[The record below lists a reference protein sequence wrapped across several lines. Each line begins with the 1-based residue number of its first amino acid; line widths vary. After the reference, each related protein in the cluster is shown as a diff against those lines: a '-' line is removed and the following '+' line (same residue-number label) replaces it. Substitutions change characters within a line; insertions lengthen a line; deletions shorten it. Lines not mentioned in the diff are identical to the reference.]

1 MNDKIKLIEAEFG
14 VKGFAIIVKL
24 YQKIYMERGYYC
36 EWNEDTSLLFNAQ
49 LGGNSGVTK
58 NLIDDIVT
66 ASIRRGIF
74 SKQLYEKHK
83 ILTSQRIQEQYF
95 DAVSRRDRVE
105 VKKEYLLVKVG
116 NNFVFVDRNPVNVD
130 RNPVNVCSNPQSR
143 VEKSKVYTNVHSEQ
157 MHDPESPEDFF
168 ERIWKLYPLKRG
180 KGKVSKAKKQVL
192 EKIGYEQLQR
202 CVERYVAEIKASGK
216 EKYMQ
221 HGSTFFNSGYVD
233 YLDDN
238 YNDSSQNDV
247 ESEKNLPDPEEEL
260 VGDDW

>member
-14 VKGFAIIVKL
+14 IKGFAIIVKL

-58 NLIDDIVT
+58 NLIDDIIT

-74 SKQLYEKHK
+74 SKDLYEKYK
-83 ILTSQRIQEQYF
+83 ILTSKRIQEQYF

-105 VKKEYLLVKVG
+105 VEKEYLLVKVG
-116 NNFVFVDRNPVNVD
+116 NNFVLVDKNRVNVD
-130 RNPVNVCSNPQSR
+130 KNPVNVCSNSQSR
-143 VEKSKVYTNVHSEQ
+143 VKKSKVYTNVHSEQ
-157 MHDPESPEDFF
+157 MHDPESTEDFF

-192 EKIGYEQLQR
+192 ERIGYEQMQR
-202 CVERYVAEIKASGK
+202 CVERYVAEIRDSGK

-238 YNDSSQNDV
+238 YGDPSKAV
-247 ESEKNLPDPEEEL
+247 KSEQKLPDPEEEL

>member
-58 NLIDDIVT
+58 NLIDDIIT

-74 SKQLYEKHK
+74 SKELYEKYK
-83 ILTSQRIQEQYF
+83 ILTSKRIQEQYF

-105 VKKEYLLVKVG
+105 VEKEYLLIKVG
-116 NNFVFVDRNPVNVD
+116 NNFVFVDKNRVNVD
-130 RNPVNVCSNPQSR
+130 KNPVNVCSNPQSR

-180 KGKVSKAKKQVL
+180 KGKVSKTKKQVL
-192 EKIGYEQLQR
+192 ERIGYEQMQR

-238 YNDSSQNDV
+238 YGDPSKAV
-247 ESEKNLPDPEEEL
+247 KSEKKLLDPEEEL

>member
-58 NLIDDIVT
+58 NLIDDIIT

-74 SKQLYEKHK
+74 SKELYEKYK
-83 ILTSQRIQEQYF
+83 ILTSKRIQEQYF

-105 VKKEYLLVKVG
+105 VEKEYLLVKVG
-116 NNFVFVDRNPVNVD
+116 NNFVFVDKNRVNVD
-130 RNPVNVCSNPQSR
+130 KNPVNVCSNPQSR

-180 KGKVSKAKKQVL
+180 KGKVSKTKKQVL
-192 EKIGYEQLQR
+192 ERIGYEQMQR
-202 CVERYVAEIKASGK
+202 CVERYVAEIKTSGK

-238 YNDSSQNDV
+238 YGESSKDK
-247 ESEKNLPDPEEEL
+247 SEKKLPDPEEEL